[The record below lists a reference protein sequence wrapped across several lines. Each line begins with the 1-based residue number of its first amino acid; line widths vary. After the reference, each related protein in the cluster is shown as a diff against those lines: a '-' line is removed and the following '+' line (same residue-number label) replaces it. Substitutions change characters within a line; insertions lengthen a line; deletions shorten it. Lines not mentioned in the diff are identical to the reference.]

1 MSFLVGLIIGAFIGV
16 LMMCIVKAGD
26 DK

>member
-1 MSFLVGLIIGAFIGV
+1 MSFLIGVTIGAFIGV

-26 DK
+26 RK

>member
-1 MSFLVGLIIGAFIGV
+1 MSFLIGVIIGAFIGI

-26 DK
+26 KK